1 MGKLLIDRL
10 SEQTNKNHL
19 SKYRVFN
26 NGPVDLEPGD
36 IAVITGV
43 SQGGTFLEVKG
54 AQAVASPDILADGR
68 FLVMDQ
74 KLQAGYSRPGRAC
87 DWRLVQEDT
96 SSQAVGD
103 PTFLSE
109 TNKGKRTFTTPTTTT
124 IKVGYVVEVGTEG
137 WTLVDVSRVY

>member
-26 NGPVDLEPGD
+26 AGVVDLEPGD

-96 SSQAVGD
+96 STTTLGD
-103 PTFLSE
+103 PSYLSE
-109 TNKGKRTFTTPTTTT
+109 SSKGKRTFSTPSTTT
-124 IKVGYVVEVGTEG
+124 IKVGYVVEVGTAG